1 MTKPRN
7 ILVIGDGGWGT
18 ALSIMLHASGCNVTL
33 WSAFPD
39 YAAEMART
47 RENRKFLPGVKLP
60 DAIKITGD
68 ISDAPPETELIFSVV
83 PTVYLRATL
92 NRLKDRLPKAP
103 IVSGTKGIETETLL
117 RPSEIISEI
126 IAPPRLAAISGP
138 CHAEEAARALP
149 ASYVAAS
156 EDMNFAAAVQQLLNS
171 ERFRVYTNP
180 DLIGVEL
187 GGALKNIIAISAGM
201 CDSLNFGDSAKAALV
216 TRGLVEMTRLGI
228 AMGGKHETFAGL
240 AGLGDLL
247 VTCYSKH
254 SRNRGV
260 GEKVARGATLDQ
272 VLGDTEMKPE
282 GVWTVKS
289 ALALAKKM
297 KIEMPITEQVH
308 AVLFDGRSPLDGVKE
323 LMLRPTK
330 SEYEDRCKD
339 KPSK

>member
-1 MTKPRN
+1 MTPPSK

-18 ALSIMLHASGCNVTL
+18 ALSIMLNAKGCNVTL

-39 YAAEMART
+39 YAAEMTRT

-68 ISDAPPETELIFSVV
+68 IDDASDVELIFSVV

-103 IVSGTKGIETETLL
+103 IVSGTKGIENDTLL

-138 CHAEEAARALP
+138 CHAEEAARGLP

-180 DLIGVEL
+180 DLVGVEL
-187 GGALKNIIAISAGM
+187 GGALKNVIAISAGM
-201 CDSLNFGDSAKAALV
+201 CDGLGFGDSAKAALV

-247 VTCYSKH
+247 VTCYSKY
-254 SRNRGV
+254 SRNRSV
-260 GEKVARGATLDQ
+260 GEKVARGRTLND
-272 VLGDTEMKPE
+272 VLAETEMAPE

-308 AVLFDGRSPLDGVKE
+308 AVLFDGRAPLDGVKE

-330 SEYEDRCKD
+330 SEFHDRV
-339 KPSK
+339 

>member
-7 ILVIGDGGWGT
+7 MLVIGDGGWGT
-18 ALSIMLHASGCNVTL
+18 ALSIMLHARGCNVTL

-39 YAAEMART
+39 YAAEMSRT

-60 DAIKITGD
+60 GAIKITGD
-68 ISDAPPETELIFSVV
+68 ISDASDVELIFSIV

-103 IVSGTKGIETETLL
+103 IVSGTKGIENETLL

-156 EDMNFAAAVQQLLNS
+156 EDMNFAAAVQHLLNS

-187 GGALKNIIAISAGM
+187 GGALKNVIAISAGM
-201 CDSLNFGDSAKAALV
+201 CDGLNFGDSAKAALV

-228 AMGGKHETFAGL
+228 AMGGMPETFAGL

-260 GEKVARGATLDQ
+260 GEKVARGQTLQQ
-272 VLGDTEMKPE
+272 VLDGTEMAPE

-289 ALALAKKM
+289 ALALAKNM

-330 SEYEDRCKD
+330 SEYEDRCKN